1 MSLLIYALQDASSP
15 LLRSDAAFQLY
26 LTSLVNNGLQSSINS
41 AVRRR
46 ESLLASTAVE
56 TALSS
61 DLSHVQSESGILD
74 SSPTITDAAST
85 TDLSTPSLSRSQQ
98 IAQAV
103 LSGKT
108 PTPSYLA
115 ASAQGNSPS
124 ADMAQLAKH
133 LASGAGSQG
142 SPIHVT
148 LSDGKYL
155 FSENDRVGGKANTR
169 GQGKRR

>member
-1 MSLLIYALQDASSP
+1 MG
-15 LLRSDAAFQLY
+15 LR
-26 LTSLVNNGLQSSINS
+26 TSINA

-56 TALSS
+56 STPAS
-61 DLSHVQSESGILD
+61 DVSHP
-74 SSPTITDAAST
+74 SPDPVKPGHTLVITDAART
-85 TDLSTPSLSRSQQ
+85 TDSSTPLSRSQE

-108 PTPSYLA
+108 EIPSLSISNLEGGKPNA
-115 ASAQGNSPS
+115 EST
-124 ADMAQLAKH
+124 QLAKL

-148 LSDGKYL
+148 LGDGKCYS
-155 FSENDRVGGKANTR
+155 FAVVVVGGRVNT
-169 GQGKRR
+169 GS